1 MKPGQITAK
10 ADTKQVKQF
19 KKRFSFIVQTE
30 YNFSDWVPIFLL
42 LTGISRQQ
50 TIFLI
55 HLIFGSMVG
64 WLDGSTV
71 PWFDR
76 HLWLQRCAVSGLL
89 SCRACFSLRSNPP
102 FCFAL
107 KICAEIVVHRMFVVF
122 LNGLNGKN
130 SSRSIVR
137 NICSI
142 YIFIQVSRL
151 VIASILL

>member
-1 MKPGQITAK
+1 MRNTPEWKGNIVRFVGLTMVCEMIPCKSKGIPNYKAQVPMKPGQITAK

-42 LTGISRQQ
+42 LPGIGRQQ

-64 WLDGSTV
+64 WLDGSMV

-107 KICAEIVVHRMFVVF
+107 M
-122 LNGLNGKN
+122 
-130 SSRSIVR
+130 
-137 NICSI
+137 
-142 YIFIQVSRL
+142 
-151 VIASILL
+151 